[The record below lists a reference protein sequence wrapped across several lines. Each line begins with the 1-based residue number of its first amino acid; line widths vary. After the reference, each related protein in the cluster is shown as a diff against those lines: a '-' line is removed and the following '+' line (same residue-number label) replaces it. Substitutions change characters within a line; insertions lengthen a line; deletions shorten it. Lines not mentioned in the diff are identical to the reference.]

1 MRRLPFEPRVVS
13 GGQVPNVRMDRHVRG
28 HGSFPG
34 MVAPLSPRNR
44 STVGSTQQGPPRPR
58 RHTHPS
64 RCLLR
69 GVSHRERPAVVAR
82 HLVSE
87 PSGTSGKELVC
98 RTVISPGE
106 GFIIS
111 STKTFNFHRHLLF
124 ALIVSIGH
132 NVALASNF
140 GLFTLFRS

>member
-1 MRRLPFEPRVVS
+1 MSEDMAHFLGWWPRCHPGTEAPWGALS
-13 GGQVPNVRMDRHVRG
+13 KARRG
-28 HGSFPG
+28 HG
-34 MVAPLSPRNR
+34 ATL
-44 STVGSTQQGPPRPR
+44 T
-58 RHTHPS
+58 
-64 RCLLR
+64 LR
-69 GVSHRERPAVVAR
+69 GVFSVVSHTGVGQPW
-82 HLVSE
+82 LPDTSSE

-106 GFIIS
+106 GLIIS